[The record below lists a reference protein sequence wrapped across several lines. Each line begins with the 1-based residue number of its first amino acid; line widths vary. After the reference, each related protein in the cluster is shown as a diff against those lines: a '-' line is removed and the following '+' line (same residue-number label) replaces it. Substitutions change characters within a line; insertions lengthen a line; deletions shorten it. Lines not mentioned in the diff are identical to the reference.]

1 MTVPLNPKR
10 ARMLNRDTG
19 TLDTCFTEDGRLK
32 LLPGRHR
39 MENLR
44 PPVGRTRSSRRRSRS
59 RRAGRTHG
67 HLSVKVLRFFPVNIS
82 SGGEGGEG
90 FDWVGE

>member
-1 MTVPLNPKR
+1 
-10 ARMLNRDTG
+10 MLNRDTG